1 MKTWLITGAS
11 SGLGQIM
18 TERLLNRGDKVFATV
33 RQEQALLELAAKY
46 PGQLNIVIFDL
57 TDLETMRRKIDAV
70 FASEQ
75 IEFVVSN
82 AGYGLFGAIEEVSD
96 AQIERQIGTNLLGSI
111 HLIRATLPHLRK
123 QGGGRIIQVSSEGGQ
138 TTYPGFGYYHA
149 SKWGIEGFVE
159 TLAQEV
165 AAFGIDCMIVE
176 PGPTGTGFATNLDL
190 AEPIQDYDASP
201 VGETRRGFSDGS
213 FEVKGDAERSVEL
226 LIDTAVSAN
235 PPLRLALGSAAY
247 ERISASLE
255 KRLTEVRKQKET
267 AYAADRIR

>member
-33 RQEQALLELAAKY
+33 RREHALHELAAKY
-46 PGQLNIVIFDL
+46 PGQLTAVVVDL
-57 TDLETMRRKIDAV
+57 TDVETMRSKIDAV
-70 FASEQ
+70 FASGRVD
-75 IEFVVSN
+75 FVVSN
-82 AGYGLFGAIEEVSD
+82 AGYGLFGAIEEASD

-111 HLIRATLPHLRK
+111 HFIRATLPHLRK

-190 AEPIQDYDASP
+190 AEPIPDYDASP

-226 LIDTAVSAN
+226 LIDTAVSDIL
-235 PPLRLALGSAAY
+235 PLRLALGSAAY
-247 ERISASLE
+247 ERISTSLE
-255 KRLTEVRKQKET
+255 RRLAEVRKQRET